1 MSLLRG
7 PLICDIMKLKLNS
20 STAPLEVSRNTNKDT
35 NKMSRPH
42 KIKKYR
48 TALAL
53 LLAFFATFGVV
64 SAAALTSHFT
74 NNFGTNLIAAESYEK
89 KMKDAQEFLKQFSKD
104 SSVSRPETGEKIDC
118 AYIAPK
124 KAEYKGEFISPE
136 VRVDVEKGGLF
147 TASVYLK
154 NTGNVPW
161 FGDASGCGGGVPYLR
176 LGTARARDR
185 GSVFYNPGD
194 SRWVQ
199 ANRIEMIEPRI
210 DPGEIATFSFE
221 SHAPKVTDIFREYF
235 QPVFEGKQWL
245 ETKQE
250 TVHVDIYVGANDEE
264 AEKKLFY
271 LGHSG
276 QASSLDI
283 SGEAEIHIDI
293 SEQKLRLQFGNTVVR
308 EYMVS
313 TGTFKTPTP
322 LGRFKVLNKQELRI
336 GGAKPHYRMPKW
348 QGFTKWGHG
357 LHSLPYLANDRGV
370 FWKEALNHIGQRVS
384 HGCVRLLP
392 EDAEELF
399 TFTEVGIPVVIHA

>member
-1 MSLLRG
+1 
-7 PLICDIMKLKLNS
+7 
-20 STAPLEVSRNTNKDT
+20 
-35 NKMSRPH
+35 MSRPH
-42 KIKKYR
+42 KIKKYQ
-48 TALAL
+48 TVFTVVLILFA
-53 LLAFFATFGVV
+53 AFGIV
-64 SAAALTSHFT
+64 SAVAFAGRLQ
-74 NNFGTNLIAAESYEK
+74 TNLLPVESYEK
-89 KMKDAQEFLKQFSKD
+89 KTKDAQKFLKQFSKD
-104 SSVSRPETGEKIDC
+104 SLSGRPEADEKINC

-124 KAEYKGEFISPE
+124 KPEYRGEFISPE
-136 VRVDVEKGGLF
+136 VRVDTEKGATF

-161 FGDASGCGGGVPYLR
+161 FGDTSGCGGGVSYLR

-185 GSVFYNPGD
+185 DSVFYNPG
-194 SRWVQ
+194 SVEWVQ
-199 ANRIEMIEPRI
+199 ANRIEMVEPRV

-245 ETKQE
+245 ESKEE
-250 TVHVDIYVGANDEE
+250 TVHVDIYVGVNDEE

-271 LGHSG
+271 LGQSG

-283 SGEAEIHIDI
+283 SGEPEIHIDI
-293 SEQKLRLQFGNTVVR
+293 SEQKLRFQFGITVVR

-313 TGTFKTPTP
+313 TGTFRMPTP
-322 LGRFKVLNKQELRI
+322 LGRFKLLNKQELRI

-357 LHSLPYLANDRGV
+357 LHSLPYLANDKGI

-399 TFTEVGIPVVIHA
+399 TFTEVGMPVVIHT